1 MRYAGDCNVYV
12 GSRKAGCRVMAL
24 LKRLY
29 DKLHLTI
36 NASKSAVASAFV
48 RRFLGYSLWAA
59 GESEV
64 KQAVSKMALETFK
77 QRIRQ
82 LTRRSG
88 GRSMTELLSRY

>member
-1 MRYAGDCNVYV
+1 VRYAGDCNVYV